1 MQFSKRI
8 ISFSLLLLILSSSAG
23 IFDICL
29 CSCHN
34 HEEVSTTDQNNQC
47 CSTHKLEDHSNCDK
61 FNYQKADINYFS
73 ASVDTEDTKPLD
85 LSFKVLWSWFNT
97 PDENYQKQYFLAPSY
112 HPVDFNLSYQRKD
125 LFSLKQC
132 LLC

>member
-1 MQFSKRI
+1 MQFYKRT
-8 ISFSLLLLILSSSAG
+8 ISLSLLLLILSSTAG

-73 ASVDTEDTKPLD
+73 SADDTDEITLLD
-85 LSFKVLWSWFNT
+85 LIFKIAWSTFNT
-97 PDENYQKQYFLAPSY
+97 PGGNNQKQYFLAAGY
-112 HPVDFNLSYQRKD
+112 HKVDFNLSYPRKD